1 MMDAF
6 EGIRERL
13 DRAEETEAAFP
24 HEDLDKFVSPGAQQ
38 ATEDVARL
46 LSAVDALM
54 EVARALDAGHVS
66 DIVEAMDMLTD
77 YSEGGYDPNVYA
89 ALVAYKEA
97 LDVLPPELKEALK

>member
-1 MMDAF
+1 MTQPF
-6 EGIRERL
+6 EDIRERL

-54 EVARALDAGHVS
+54 EVARAVVKLNHGDTEVTYKR
-66 DIVEAMDMLTD
+66 L
-77 YSEGGYDPNVYA
+77 NYA
-89 ALVAYKEA
+89 IGA
-97 LDVLPPELKEALK
+97 LPPELKEALK